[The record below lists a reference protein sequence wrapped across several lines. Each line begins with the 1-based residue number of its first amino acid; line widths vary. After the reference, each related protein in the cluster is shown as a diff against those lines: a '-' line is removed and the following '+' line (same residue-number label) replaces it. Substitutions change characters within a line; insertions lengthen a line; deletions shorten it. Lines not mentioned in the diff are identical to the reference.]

1 MLNKDYLLMKIYV
14 HIQIN
19 DLIYSIEK
27 TFQKKCIKFLSIW
40 SIVYNVPR
48 SLGYRDKQNFAEK
61 ELFTELV
68 KM

>member
-1 MLNKDYLLMKIYV
+1 MYIYIYINNLKFLLK
-14 HIQIN
+14 
-19 DLIYSIEK
+19 K